1 MGNDKG
7 TQGSRSTD
15 VDLDLHDSK
24 ELCFQ
29 KDGWQGISCIVK
41 SDFPSCFK
49 LSRLF
54 TIRFKCFQPLEYL
67 KKYFNLDKNDVWMN

>member
-29 KDGWQGISCIVK
+29 KDGWQGICTIVK

-54 TIRFKCFQPLEYL
+54 TIRFKGFQPIEYL
-67 KKYFNLDKNDVWMN
+67 KNISI